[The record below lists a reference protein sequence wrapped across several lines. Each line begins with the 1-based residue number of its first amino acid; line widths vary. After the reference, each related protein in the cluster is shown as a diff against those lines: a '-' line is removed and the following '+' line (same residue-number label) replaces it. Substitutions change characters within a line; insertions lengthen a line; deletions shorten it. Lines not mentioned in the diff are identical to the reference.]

1 MEGINTDN
9 NKTLERLVDKNEDI
23 KNVIIPDIAKSPEEQ
38 ISSISNEI
46 NKEENTIISTKNS
59 IDKIRQ
65 ELGLVGEETN
75 IPSIEFNKNKKSNLE
90 KTLSTI
96 SSSVSSFAKVAT
108 VSAGLFA
115 GGNNLEA
122 NNIKQNQGDKFVQG
136 MENVSSIEDD
146 KGKIINGGNLEEV
159 VVYGKKKYEEELF
172 KQEVNIKKFEA
183 EMAKYQK
190 DSAEWI
196 KANEA
201 YQDSLKLYG
210 TSKKQLDKMMGM
222 VDFIDD
228 DGKTRLTAEEVQKNI
243 KGIDPKWK
251 DTFGQ
256 VEYGDFR
263 SVADDYK
270 GHAYAVMPN
279 MKMSKD
285 GQLQMNK
292 SADNKSWASENRE
305 EAKDFINK
313 TEKNE
318 IKPKFAPI
326 LFFGDSYDPNNQN
339 YNYRAVYAKP
349 KGTKMTKPE
358 KPENLKTKEV
368 KYDPKFEDLQMR
380 SLWATILKQ
389 DPNAKIGTLH
399 LLDPQFKEGFTLEEA
414 MTFPQEIKDRYN
426 IDYIYNQIHSKDES
440 SGGDYKHPG
449 WDYNNPAK

>member
-75 IPSIEFNKNKKSNLE
+75 IPSIEFNKNKKSKLE
-90 KTLSTI
+90 KALSLI
-96 SSSVSSFAKVAT
+96 SSNVSGFTKVAA

-122 NNIKQNQGDKFVQG
+122 NNIEQNQGDKFVQG

-172 KQEVNIKKFEA
+172 KQEANIKKFEA

-190 DSAEWI
+190 DSAEWA

-201 YQDSLKLYG
+201 YKDSLNAFNSMKEVDLLTDKYG
-210 TSKKQLDKMMGM
+210 TSDPWNKSLRKAQDRNS
-222 VDFIDD
+222 
-228 DGKTRLTAEEVQKNI
+228 RLVHMENK
-243 KGIDPKWK
+243 IDPVSYRRNMNLKVPNPNAP
-251 DTFGQ
+251 DTSPNKYSIGWL
-256 VEYGDFR
+256 VNEY
-263 SVADDYK
+263 K
-270 GHAYAVMPN
+270 KP
-279 MKMSKD
+279 
-285 GQLQMNK
+285 
-292 SADNKSWASENRE
+292 
-305 EAKDFINK
+305 
-313 TEKNE
+313 TNE
-318 IKPKFAPI
+318 PI
-326 LFFGDSYDPNNQN
+326 PPQ
-339 YNYRAVYAKP
+339 
-349 KGTKMTKPE
+349 
-358 KPENLKTKEV
+358 KPENPANKEI
-368 KYDPKFEDLQMR
+368 KYDPKFEDLNMR

-449 WDYNNPAK
+449 WDYNNPEK